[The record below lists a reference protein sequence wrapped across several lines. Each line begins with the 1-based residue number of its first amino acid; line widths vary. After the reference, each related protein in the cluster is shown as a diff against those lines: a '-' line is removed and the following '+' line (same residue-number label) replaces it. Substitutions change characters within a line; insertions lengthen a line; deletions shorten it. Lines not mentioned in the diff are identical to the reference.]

1 MSLLQQPRPEPD
13 DATPSHP
20 ATAVR
25 SVAFDT
31 SVRFVRAVQERP
43 GGFVEFEFCVGD
55 EQLAIELVM
64 PRAAF
69 EDFCLRNR
77 VEHR

>member
-1 MSLLQQPRPEPD
+1 MNLLQPRPQPQ
-13 DATPSHP
+13 DATLSR
-20 ATAVR
+20 AD
-25 SVAFDT
+25 AFDT
-31 SVRFVRAVQERP
+31 SVRFVRAVREGP

-77 VEHR
+77 LEQR